1 MSDPTPSSEPRP
13 GTPLPTVPLGTSFS
27 VPAQGFGGMALT
39 DVYGGTDDTSAL
51 AVLHTALDAGITLFD
66 TANIY
71 GQGTNEELYGRFLAG
86 RRDAV
91 VLATKFGFAPE
102 VRENGNIARGD
113 APYVRECIEA
123 SLRRLNTDHVDL
135 YYYHRVDPTVPIED
149 TVGAMAELVEAG
161 LVREI
166 GLSEVTATELERAAA
181 VHPIAA
187 VQSEWSV
194 WSRDVEAAVVPAAA
208 RLGTTFVPYS
218 PLGRGFLAGAVSI
231 GEGDLRTKFP
241 RFSADA
247 QDANAAIA
255 ARVRAIATD
264 LDATAAQVA
273 LAWLGHAGARL
284 GAHTVPIPGT
294 RSPARVLEN
303 LGALSLVLPDT
314 ALAELDALAALVT
327 APRTA
332 NPLSV
337 SLGRE

>member
-1 MSDPTPSSEPRP
+1 MTTLTPASDPHSRAALAS
-13 GTPLPTVPLGTSFS
+13 VPLGDSLR

-39 DVYGGTDDTSAL
+39 DVYGGTDEASAL
-51 AVLHTALDAGITLFD
+51 DVLHTALDAGITLFD

-71 GQGTNEELYGRFLAG
+71 GQGENEELFGRFLAG
-86 RRDAV
+86 RRDQV

-102 VRENGNIARGD
+102 VRANGNIARGD
-113 APYVRECIEA
+113 APYVRECAEA
-123 SLRRLNTDHVDL
+123 SLRRLNTDHIDL
-135 YYYHRVDPTVPIED
+135 YYYHRVDPTVPIEE
-149 TVGAMAELVEAG
+149 TVGALAELVQAG

-166 GLSEVTATELERAAA
+166 GLSEVTATELERAVA

-208 RLGTTFVPYS
+208 RLGATFVPYS

-231 GEGDLRTKFP
+231 GDGDLRTRFP

-247 QDANAAIA
+247 LDANALIA
-255 ARVRAIATD
+255 ARVRAIAQD
-264 LDATAAQVA
+264 VGATPAQVA
-273 LAWLGHAGARL
+273 LAWLAAAGQRL
-284 GAHTVPIPGT
+284 GAHVVPIPGT
-294 RSPARVLEN
+294 RRSARVLEN
-303 LGALSLVLPDT
+303 LGALGLTLPP
-314 ALAELDALAALVT
+314 AAIAELDELAALVT

-332 NPLSV
+332 DPLSV